1 MTLHHL
7 HALDTSIRPRG
18 MPVASDARAVRAA
31 LARPTVSRR
40 QFLTTAAAVPVTLGV
55 GRRGAA
61 AAEEHRLPPST
72 AVIEECSAAPV
83 PIPGGTNVRRELFG
97 DDPRFPDRVSHT
109 FLPGPGVEP
118 ATIFHFRGAVALLD
132 IHGTGT
138 RTVLDPLTGAVLQR
152 TPHHPFTTHVRFMDG
167 EYRGVDGRRH
177 RGTFGFY

>member
-1 MTLHHL
+1 MHLHPL
-7 HALDTSIRPRG
+7 HALYTAIRHRD
-18 MPVASDARAVRAA
+18 MPGSREARA
-31 LARPTVSRR
+31 ARSAMASPAVSRR
-40 QFLTTAAAVPVTLGV
+40 QFLTTAAAVPVALGV

-61 AAEEHRLPPST
+61 AAAEHGLPPST

-118 ATIFHFRGAVALLD
+118 ATIFHFRGEVALLD

-167 EYRGVDGRRH
+167 EYLGVDGRQH